1 MSPLH
6 SACDKLQD
14 NQSDI
19 RRKRLLFR
27 SPRIRRQGQPG
38 GKRGWPGAN
47 ARGGIFSGGGCIS
60 SPCRW
65 ITRRTC
71 GSWSKSWG
79 RMS

>member
-19 RRKRLLFR
+19 RGKRLLFR

-38 GKRGWPGAN
+38 GKRGWLAPTLEAAFFPEVGASSHRAGGLLGERAGPGQRAGD
-47 ARGGIFSGGGCIS
+47 A
-60 SPCRW
+60 
-65 ITRRTC
+65 
-71 GSWSKSWG
+71 
-79 RMS
+79 